1 MATLKQI
8 QANRLNAQR
17 STGPRTDAGRA
28 ASAQNSRRHGCYSS
42 QVVIEGQDQ
51 EQFDLLLDEFMEEL
65 QPQTLRE
72 RNLVEQMAVEWWH
85 LGQCEFMRQS
95 FFSHQRKLEG
105 KWHDNWA
112 ELSEAERTKLVGE
125 NIAFYHLKDMNRIS
139 ELKSRVYRGYHRA
152 SREFDRARD
161 ERLRRE
167 AEPDAGVPAELQPL
181 PQLADVSVE
190 SDPAPPTPP
199 PPPSPT
205 GRPPA
210 TSAGRPAPI
219 TNASEILSPDLP
231 SQSAEECDRKPAG
244 HSPDLTPVDPLKS
257 DRRWISE

>member
-17 STGPRTDAGRA
+17 STGPRTEAGQT
-28 ASAQNSRRHGCYSS
+28 ASSQNSRRHGCYSS

-51 EQFDLLLDEFMEEL
+51 EQFNLLLDEFMDEL

-72 RNLVEQMAVEWWH
+72 RNLVEMMAVEWWH

-95 FFSHQRKLEG
+95 FFANQRKMVVDY
-105 KWHDNWA
+105 HPNWA
-112 ELSEAERTKLVGE
+112 VLSEPERTKLVGE

-139 ELKSRVYRGYHRA
+139 ELKNRVFRSYHRA

-167 AEPDAGVPAELQPL
+167 AEAEAAEEAAVEAEPQPL
-181 PQLADVSVE
+181 PQFADVPVVPE
-190 SDPAPPTPP
+190 EPQPG
-199 PPPSPT
+199 PPSPT
-205 GRPPA
+205 PSGR
-210 TSAGRPAPI
+210 TPAPI
-219 TNASEILSPDLP
+219 THIRLTPPVVPGDTPETR
-231 SQSAEECDRKPAG
+231 ERKPTGPSAPPAIDVLLG
-244 HSPDLTPVDPLKS
+244 S
-257 DRRWISE
+257 